1 MSLLSVKSEQQ
12 RKVKDAEHQQR
23 LRHLVEVAEAESKAE
38 ALKHDEELRRF
49 EALKQMGVDLTKY
62 LCTVGDRPDQH
73 IRIDAAT
80 PPALH
85 MEMPKGRSK

>member
-1 MSLLSVKSEQQ
+1 
-12 RKVKDAEHQQR
+12 
-23 LRHLVEVAEAESKAE
+23 
-38 ALKHDEELRRF
+38 
-49 EALKQMGVDLTKY
+49 MGVDLTMY